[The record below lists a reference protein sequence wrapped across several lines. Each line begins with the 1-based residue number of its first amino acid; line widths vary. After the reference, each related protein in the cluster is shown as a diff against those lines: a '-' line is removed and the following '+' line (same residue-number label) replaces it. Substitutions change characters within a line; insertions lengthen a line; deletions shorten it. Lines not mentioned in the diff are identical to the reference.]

1 MRDRQRVHLRSSPT
15 GGVASLDSSL
25 PNAWVIAII
34 YLGLALATLAIYW
47 PVNQFEFV
55 NWDDD
60 SFVYLN
66 PHVTSGISWENFQWS
81 LGIHGPGQWHPLA
94 FGVHQLNC
102 QLFGLNAGAHHMV
115 SVALHVLVTLVMLTV
130 LWRIT
135 GSFWPSA
142 LVAALHALHPLSV
155 ESVAWVAHL
164 REPLSLLFWLLVM
177 WAYCVYARQGG
188 AARYLLVVLL
198 FALGLMAKPTL
209 ITLPFVLLLLDWW
222 PLNRVNLG
230 ANVDLENNQA
240 KPEYRSVGK
249 LVIEKI
255 PLLALSLVSVYL
267 AYLCQKSMD
276 AIVSLETHSLGARLA
291 NATQSYVLYLQHM
304 VWPLNLATRYPLP
317 DEFPAPQVIGSLLLL
332 IGITVTAL
340 YFRRQAPHLL
350 VGWLWYLGTLVPV
363 IGILKMGAM
372 TAMSDHYM
380 YISLLGVYIAIA
392 WQLAMWARQSPKLK
406 YIISG
411 FVALAL
417 VALAPLASQQIA
429 VWRNSETL
437 WTHTLSVDD
446 ESSIAHNN
454 LGQVLLRSGRANE
467 ALGHFQDAVRIKP
480 DYVEA
485 HANAGNVLLSL
496 GQPDEAIS
504 RYRTALAIEPRNA
517 EVHYNCG
524 VVFQQLER
532 WDEAIERYEEALR
545 INPQFAIAHM
555 NCGLVLRASGRTE
568 QAIEHYRKA
577 TEIDPNF
584 VNAYNNHGTASLSI
598 GRNTE
603 AIEQFEKALL
613 VEPENFKA
621 NYHNAVAL
629 QALGRRAEALKYFE
643 LAVNL
648 QPTNG
653 GAHYGVAWI
662 LATAPEDELRDG
674 QRAIKHA
681 RRAVELIQGNPFMF
695 DALAAAH
702 AEVEE
707 FAKALKWQEQAI
719 KVAAGKNDSAFIKR
733 LERYKQQLPY
743 RQSKWPLLRAS

>member
-1 MRDRQRVHLRSSPT
+1 MRDRQRVHQKSGPA
-15 GGVASLDSSL
+15 GGVASVDSSL
-25 PNAWVIAII
+25 PNAWVIAIV
-34 YLGLALATLAIYW
+34 YLALALTTLTIYW
-47 PVNQFEFV
+47 PVSQFEFV

-60 SFVYLN
+60 AFVYLN
-66 PHVTSGISWENFQWS
+66 PHVTGGLSLENFQWS
-81 LGIHGPGQWHPLA
+81 FGIHGPGQWHPLA
-94 FGVHQLNC
+94 FWVHQLNC
-102 QLFGLNAGAHHMV
+102 QVFGLNPGAHHMV
-115 SVALHVLVTLVMLTV
+115 SAALHVLVTLVMLTA
-130 LWRIT
+130 LWRIS

-155 ESVAWVAHL
+155 ESVAWIAHL

-177 WAYCVYARQGG
+177 WAYAAYTRQGG
-188 AARYLLVVLL
+188 TARYLLVVVL

-222 PLNRVNLG
+222 PLNRIRFG
-230 ANVDLENNQA
+230 ANVDLQSVDLQNNEA
-240 KPEYRSVGK
+240 TPNYRSVGR
-249 LVIEKI
+249 LVLEKI

-276 AIVSLETHSLGARLA
+276 AIVSLESHSLGARLA

-317 DEFPAPQVIGSLLLL
+317 DEFSAPQVIGSLLLL

-380 YISLLGVYIAIA
+380 YVSLLGVYIAIA

-411 FVALAL
+411 FVALTL
-417 VALAPLASQQIA
+417 VVLAPLTSQQIA

-480 DYVEA
+480 NYVEA
-485 HANAGNVLLSL
+485 HANAGNVMLSL

-504 RYRTALAIEPRNA
+504 RYRTALAIAPRNA

-524 VVFQQLER
+524 VVFQQLKR
-532 WDEAIERYEEALR
+532 WDEAIEHYEEALR
-545 INPQFAIAHM
+545 IMPQLAVAHN
-555 NCGLVLRASGRTE
+555 NCGLALRALGRTQKAIDHFR
-568 QAIEHYRKA
+568 QA
-577 TEIDPNF
+577 TQVDPNF
-584 VNAYNNHGTASLSI
+584 VVAYINHGVDSRSL

-603 AIEQFEKALL
+603 AIEQFEQALRI
-613 VEPENFKA
+613 EPENFAA
-621 NYHNAVAL
+621 NYNYAIAL
-629 QALGRRAEALKYFE
+629 QAVKRRAEALKRFE
-643 LAVNL
+643 TAAKL
-648 QPTNG
+648 QPNNG
-653 GAHYGVAWI
+653 GVHYGLAWI
-662 LATAPEDELRDG
+662 MATAPEDELRDG
-674 QRAIKHA
+674 RRAIKHA
-681 RRAVELIQGNPFMF
+681 RRAVEFIKDNAFMF

-702 AEVEE
+702 AEVQE
-707 FAKALKWQEQAI
+707 FAKAVKWQEQA
-719 KVAAGKNDSAFIKR
+719 VEMAAGKGDSALKAR
-733 LERYKQQLPY
+733 LELYKQQLPY
-743 RQSKWPLLRAS
+743 RQSK